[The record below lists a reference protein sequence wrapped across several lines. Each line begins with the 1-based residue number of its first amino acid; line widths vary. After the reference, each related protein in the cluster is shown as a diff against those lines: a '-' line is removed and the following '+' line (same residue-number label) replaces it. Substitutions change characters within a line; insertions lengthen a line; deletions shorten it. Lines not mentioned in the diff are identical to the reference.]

1 MSSWY
6 EYYWGGGTS
15 KTKDDATQETS
26 DLDKIDEEI
35 KEQFAADDQNGD
47 QSCDE
52 IIIADENVSVDRP
65 RSLGTPCKQME

>member
-26 DLDKIDEEI
+26 DLEKIDEEK
-35 KEQFAADDQNGD
+35 KEQNAD

>member
-35 KEQFAADDQNGD
+35 KE
-47 QSCDE
+47 
-52 IIIADENVSVDRP
+52 
-65 RSLGTPCKQME
+65 

>member
-26 DLDKIDEEI
+26 DLDKIDEEK
-35 KEQFAADDQNGD
+35 KEQNAD